1 MLKPGMRNYFWW
13 SPLSFGCTGK
23 NMQYKTLSWVGNVK
37 KLGLC
42 FFEFNELTILTE
54 EKEYHQQQPQPQWQM
69 EEVGPAVPRVMG
81 LPVQLLKMQFFY
93 NFYENNWEKSF
104 LLLIDKVKRI
114 TSQLLN
120 KNSNAEEMAQIIK
133 SLLSNTRTWVQ
144 SPGPTEYAWHV
155 WPVLIIPSSG
165 KQRLE
170 LSG

>member
-1 MLKPGMRNYFWW
+1 
-13 SPLSFGCTGK
+13 
-23 NMQYKTLSWVGNVK
+23 
-37 KLGLC
+37 
-42 FFEFNELTILTE
+42 
-54 EKEYHQQQPQPQWQM
+54 
-69 EEVGPAVPRVMG
+69 
-81 LPVQLLKMQFFY
+81 
-93 NFYENNWEKSF
+93 
-104 LLLIDKVKRI
+104 LIGKVKRI

-133 SLLSNTRTWVQ
+133 SLLSNTRTRVQ